1 VSSTSPIYKKKKQQQ
16 KTPHNSDTKSTM
28 TMTLQ
33 KTFGQG
39 TTVVLY
45 YMFFANAS
53 IYANIYQ

>member
-1 VSSTSPIYKKKKQQQ
+1 
-16 KTPHNSDTKSTM
+16 
-28 TMTLQ
+28 MTLQ

-39 TTVVLY
+39 TTVVRTTVVLY

>member
-1 VSSTSPIYKKKKQQQ
+1 
-16 KTPHNSDTKSTM
+16 
-28 TMTLQ
+28 MTLQ